1 MAIPPGSGGRGL
13 SVSRADDANG
23 ERYDKR
29 IEGRAQPVFFGTHK
43 AKIDAK
49 KRASVPAAFRNHVLG
64 GAPDFKGVAVFPSL
78 KPEDPAYMACSPE
91 YLTTLDDRIREADLD
106 PDEAD
111 AIASAIFP
119 YVEMLAFDD
128 GGRIGLSQM
137 LRDHLGASAEVV
149 FVGKGRQLFEIW
161 EPETFKAHAEPQR
174 AAMGPSA
181 LSILFDRRPRT
192 GPGSNGAG
200 S

>member
-1 MAIPPGSGGRGL
+1 M
-13 SVSRADDANG
+13 
-23 ERYDKR
+23 
-29 IEGRAQPVFFGTHK
+29 FFGTHI

-64 GAPDFKGVAVFPSL
+64 HAPEFKGIAVFPSL
-78 KPEDPAYMACSPE
+78 KPEDPAYMACSPD

-111 AIASAIFP
+111 AIAGAIFP

-128 GGRIGLSQM
+128 GGRIGLSQA
-137 LRDHLGASAEVV
+137 LREHIGAASEVA
-149 FVGKGRQLFEIW
+149 FVGKGRQRFEIW
-161 EPETFKAHAEPQR
+161 EPKAYAARAEPQR

-181 LSILFDRRPRT
+181 LSILLDRRPRP
-192 GPGSNGAG
+192 PGAEGGA